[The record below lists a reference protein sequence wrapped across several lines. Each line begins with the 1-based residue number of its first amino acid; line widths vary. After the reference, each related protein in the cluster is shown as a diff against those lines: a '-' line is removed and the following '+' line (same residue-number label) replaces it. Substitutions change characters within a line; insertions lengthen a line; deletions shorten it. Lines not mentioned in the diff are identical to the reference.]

1 MLRGL
6 RTFPLLDGFRGRP
19 PAELG
24 AIEDVVLRVAAL
36 AAAHAEV
43 AELDCNP
50 GGGSYGAVVVDARL
64 RLEPP
69 LPTAPYA
76 AVERPYNH
84 DAPATDP
91 LHAAR
96 PQHTQALTRAVS
108 PTMLS
113 LCPLTAPIL

>member
-19 PAELG
+19 PADLG

-50 GGGSYGAVVVDARL
+50 VVAGPTGAVVVDARL

-76 AVERPYNH
+76 AVERP
-84 DAPATDP
+84 
-91 LHAAR
+91 
-96 PQHTQALTRAVS
+96 
-108 PTMLS
+108 
-113 LCPLTAPIL
+113 